1 MTREEFESQP
11 GTWWHGTQSGIIGH
25 QGGSFHVGTRHAA
38 VEALSARIGK
48 QAVPQTQQ
56 GQVIRSH
63 PSAELYGGHI
73 TAPMVNTPRLSSSR
87 GPGSRWEVAAG
98 IPRGEM
104 ADWPRMSRHEP
115 MSDVRANAVESGLRK
130 KGQQMR
136 RGIYYVNAS
145 EGSQEDVPVSAIVPH
160 RQGFKTHED
169 YVIEA
174 RAQGKRI
181 PEHVIQQYPK
191 LGQGKLF

>member
-1 MTREEFESQP
+1 
-11 GTWWHGTQSGIIGH
+11 
-25 QGGSFHVGTRHAA
+25 
-38 VEALSARIGK
+38 
-48 QAVPQTQQ
+48 
-56 GQVIRSH
+56 
-63 PSAELYGGHI
+63 
-73 TAPMVNTPRLSSSR
+73 
-87 GPGSRWEVAAG
+87 
-98 IPRGEM
+98 
-104 ADWPRMSRHEP
+104 

-130 KGQQMR
+130 KGQKMR

-160 RQGFKTHED
+160 RRGFKTHED
-169 YVIEA
+169 YIIEA